1 MSIKSNHI
9 LRELNADE
17 LAFLKGGGSDVD
29 LVASAIVQE
38 AGRPTDYIYFP
49 QSGSISFL
57 VISKA
62 GSFTEAGF
70 VGADGV
76 AGSLYDSATR
86 LHFTRAVVVVPG
98 RALRLQARRFESLLR
113 SSPNFNRMII
123 LNNNRIAER
132 AQQLA
137 ACNLAHRLEPRLC
150 RWLLQAFRGTDGDRI
165 EMTQEALSQF
175 LGVNRA
181 RLNEA
186 LKSLEA
192 AGAVAA
198 SARGVIQILSYDAVR
213 RLACE
218 CASSLK
224 LVPG

>member
-1 MSIKSNHI
+1 MSLRLNHI

-17 LAFLKGGGSDVD
+17 LSFLKGGGSDVD
-29 LVASAIVQE
+29 LAAGATLQE
-38 AGRPTDYIYFP
+38 AARPTEFIYFP
-49 QSGSISFL
+49 HLGSISFL
-57 VISKA
+57 VVSKA
-62 GSFTEAGF
+62 GALTEAGF
-70 VGADGV
+70 VGADGA
-76 AGSLYDSATR
+76 AGSLYDPMTR

-98 RALRLQARRFESLLR
+98 RALRLQTRRFESLLG
-113 SSPNFNRMII
+113 SSPNFNRLII

-150 RWLLQAFRGTDGDRI
+150 RWLLQALCGTGGHRI

-192 AGAVAA
+192 SGAVAA
-198 SARGVIQILSYDAVR
+198 SARGFIHVLNYDAVR

-218 CASSLK
+218 CAGALR
-224 LVPG
+224 LVPD

>member
-1 MSIKSNHI
+1 MPLRSNHI

-17 LAFLKGGGSDVD
+17 LTFLRSGGSDVD
-29 LVASAIVQE
+29 LLAGATVQE
-38 AGRPTDYIYFP
+38 AGGPIEYVYFP
-49 QSGSISFL
+49 HSGSISFL

-62 GSFTEAGF
+62 GAFTEAGF
-70 VGADGV
+70 VGADGS
-76 AGSLYDSATR
+76 AGSLYDPTKK
-86 LHFTRAVVVVPG
+86 LHFTRSVVVVPG

-113 SSPNFNRMII
+113 SSPNFNRMIM
-123 LNNNRIAER
+123 LNNTRIAER

-137 ACNLAHRLEPRLC
+137 ACNLAHRLEQRLC
-150 RWLLQAFRGTDGDRI
+150 RWLLQTLCGTEGHRI

-192 AGAVAA
+192 AGAIAA
-198 SARGVIQILSYDAVR
+198 SVRGVIQIVSYDAVR

-224 LVPG
+224 LVPS